1 MSESTRQELDN
12 ATRLA
17 FERTQLAEERTTL
30 AWIRTA
36 TSLITFGFAIYSFF
50 GTPGG
55 AGHPHASGE
64 GPRIFSLLLIAMG
77 LITLFCAAVQR
88 RRSIRAMRS
97 IHPEVKTGSMA
108 ASIGV
113 AIACL
118 GVIGIVI
125 LLLRV

>member
-1 MSESTRQELDN
+1 LSESERQELDN

-17 FERTQLAEERTTL
+17 FDRTQLAEERTTL

-50 GTPGG
+50 GIPSG
-55 AGHPHASGE
+55 AGHEHATHE
-64 GPRIFSLLLIAMG
+64 GPRVFSLLLIVMG
-77 LITLFCAAVQR
+77 LVTLFCAAVQR
-88 RRSIRAMRS
+88 RRSIKAMRA

-108 ASIGV
+108 ATIGV
-113 AIACL
+113 LIACL
-118 GVIGIVI
+118 GVLGLAI